1 MKNYC
6 SKSIPLVNNVAELK
20 TMRRRTNLD
29 SKNLRRIY
37 NVILKERKKYIYLLY
52 TFRAVGEKM
61 LSFKGNN

>member
-29 SKNLRRIY
+29 SKILRRIY
-37 NVILKERKKYIYLLY
+37 NVILKERKNTYTYCTLL
-52 TFRAVGEKM
+52 E
-61 LSFKGNN
+61 L